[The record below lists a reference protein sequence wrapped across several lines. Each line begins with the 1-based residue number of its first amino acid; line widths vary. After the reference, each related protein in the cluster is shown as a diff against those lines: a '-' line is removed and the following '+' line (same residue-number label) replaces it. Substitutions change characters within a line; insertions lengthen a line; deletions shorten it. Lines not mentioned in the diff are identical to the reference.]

1 MVALDTTDR
10 GSNSSISGFET
21 NRSGILIL
29 QWSLSVRV
37 KRWYVHELP
46 DRRMYLS
53 QVLCCIF
60 SNSDSKQEP
69 HKFCSTRTY
78 IPLYFLLL
86 RLQGYEW
93 VIGYLKSVY
102 WARLNCKP
110 TSIWGSFAFDS
121 VTDQSTRLE
130 YLALWVHV
138 SRTLSANVTRSYLAV
153 SLLWRW
159 DQKIR

>member
-1 MVALDTTDR
+1 
-10 GSNSSISGFET
+10 
-21 NRSGILIL
+21 
-29 QWSLSVRV
+29 
-37 KRWYVHELP
+37 
-46 DRRMYLS
+46 MYLS
-53 QVLCCIF
+53 QILCCIF

-121 VTDQSTRLE
+121 VTNQSAKLE

-138 SRTLSANVTRSYLAV
+138 TRSYLAV
-153 SLLWRW
+153 SLWWRW
-159 DQKIR
+159 DQKIRWVSHFLNVIVQIFCIIFTKLFSYYSLNFFDFVYLSDPYHLPL